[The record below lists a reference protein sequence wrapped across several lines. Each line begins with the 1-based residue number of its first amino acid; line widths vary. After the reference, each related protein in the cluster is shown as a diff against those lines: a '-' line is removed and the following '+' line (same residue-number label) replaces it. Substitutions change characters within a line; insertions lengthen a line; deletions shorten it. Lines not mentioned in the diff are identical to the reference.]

1 MVFSP
6 NYILNDE
13 AKKHLSNDQPN
24 LSPSEISSDNPS
36 SQNAEENVLQTPSE
50 LSERR
55 LGNHNLQAPDMIAS
69 TSSYHTMTLKSR
81 PYLCS
86 IPTVTPSTNTTE
98 SPKDP
103 DAEAAELA
111 RATDRGWELLKDM
124 EGNCMYFVSGWWSY
138 SFCYNTA
145 VTQFHS
151 LPPGKGAPLYPPTE
165 DPTTPSYVLGKF
177 SASPNSKN
185 PPAQLDGGEGS
196 KSADT
201 DSTPQLQARSG
212 VRYLVQKLHGGTTCD
227 LTGRDRKVEVQFHC
241 HPQSADRIG
250 WIKEVSTC
258 SYLMVI
264 YTPRLCNDVAF
275 LPPRENKANAIT
287 CREIVA
293 EDAVPEYEARKKAER
308 ERKLVSA
315 NPAGRPVVAGIEVG
329 GMKQVGKEGQ
339 RLAAPTQIPP
349 MGSASGN
356 NKADLLARQDA
367 PEKGGKEYRLS
378 KAEVKKLGLDP
389 KLVDEAVKELKQV
402 AVGKAWKL
410 EVFDAPTGGRE
421 LRGVVEGDEEAVQEG
436 EVEFYVVGGEEGD
449 DGPLNDEDQGED
461 GSEEVFKDEL

>member
-1 MVFSP
+1 
-6 NYILNDE
+6 
-13 AKKHLSNDQPN
+13 
-24 LSPSEISSDNPS
+24 
-36 SQNAEENVLQTPSE
+36 
-50 LSERR
+50 
-55 LGNHNLQAPDMIAS
+55 
-69 TSSYHTMTLKSR
+69 MTLKSR

-86 IPTVTPSTNTTE
+86 IPIVESPANTTDT
-98 SPKDP
+98 PKDP

-111 RATDRGWELLKDM
+111 RATDRGWNLLKDM
-124 EGNCMYFVSGWWSY
+124 EGNCMYFISGWWSY

-177 SASPNSKN
+177 SPSQNSRK
-185 PPAQLDGGEGS
+185 PQARLDAGDSS
-196 KSADT
+196 KSADA

-212 VRYLVQKLHGGTTCD
+212 VRYLVQKLQGGTTCD

-275 LPPRENKANAIT
+275 LPPRENKANSIA

-315 NPAGRPVVAGIEVG
+315 NPGGRLVVAGIEVG
-329 GMKQVGKEGQ
+329 GMKQVGKDGQ
-339 RLAAPTQIPP
+339 RLEPPAQITP
-349 MGSASGN
+349 MGPNSGN

-378 KAEVKKLGLDP
+378 KAEIKKLGLEP
-389 KLVDEAVKELKQV
+389 KLVDEAVRELKQV
-402 AVGKAWKL
+402 AAGKAWKL

-421 LRGVVEGDEEAVQEG
+421 LRGVVEAEEGAVQDG
-436 EVEFYVVGGEEGD
+436 EVEFYVIGEE
-449 DGPLNDEDQGED
+449 DEGED
-461 GSEEVFKDEL
+461 GVLDDGAEGEGGSQEEFKDEL

>member
-1 MVFSP
+1 
-6 NYILNDE
+6 
-13 AKKHLSNDQPN
+13 
-24 LSPSEISSDNPS
+24 
-36 SQNAEENVLQTPSE
+36 
-50 LSERR
+50 
-55 LGNHNLQAPDMIAS
+55 
-69 TSSYHTMTLKSR
+69 MTLKSR

-86 IPTVTPSTNTTE
+86 IPTVVPPITNTTE
-98 SPKDP
+98 TPKDP

-124 EGNCMYFVSGWWSY
+124 EGNCMYFISGWWSY

-177 SASPNSKN
+177 SPTQTPSRPQARLDSGSSSN
-185 PPAQLDGGEGS
+185 PI
-196 KSADT
+196 DT
-201 DSTPQLQARSG
+201 DPSTPQLQARSG
-212 VRYLVQKLHGGTTCD
+212 VRYLVQKLQGGTTCD

-275 LPPRENKANAIT
+275 LPPRENKANPIT

-293 EDAVPEYEARKKAER
+293 EDEVSDYEARKKAEG

-329 GMKQVGKEGQ
+329 AMKHVGKEGQ
-339 RLAAPTQIPP
+339 RLEPPAQIAPLGPNT
-349 MGSASGN
+349 GN
-356 NKADLLARQDA
+356 TKADLLARQDA
-367 PEKGGKEYRLS
+367 PEKGGKEFRLS
-378 KAEVKKLGLDP
+378 KAEIKKLGLEP
-389 KLVDEAVKELKQV
+389 KLVDEAVRELKQV
-402 AVGKAWKL
+402 AAGKAWKL
-410 EVFDAPTGGRE
+410 EVFDAPTGERE
-421 LRGVVEGDEEAVQEG
+421 LRGIVDGDGDVPVQEG
-436 EVEFYVVGGEEGD
+436 EVEFYVVADEEGEDGVERKGGEGEFQGVEGDEGEGEEG
-449 DGPLNDEDQGED
+449 
-461 GSEEVFKDEL
+461 SEETFKDEL